1 MGGGWWGGGYNQLI
15 FLRRDTLGLIVLV
28 IISTVPPPSYP
39 PGLGGGGAD
48 AHADGDA
55 PKLSLG
61 GVWMP
66 HTDRYQSCLLE
77 RASTCERGGGYENGG
92 VAPLSANFFPRR
104 VRRTSR
110 AERTRDGVDGAECTR
125 KVRRKSPVLDP
136 RAREHRRQPAPR
148 HLTHG
153 ELPGRSLS
161 LEARG
166 LGLSAD
172 PRARS
177 APRRRRARLPGVG
190 TAALHSGLI
199 GANRPHSE
207 LPT

>member
-1 MGGGWWGGGYNQLI
+1 
-15 FLRRDTLGLIVLV
+15 
-28 IISTVPPPSYP
+28 
-39 PGLGGGGAD
+39 
-48 AHADGDA
+48 
-55 PKLSLG
+55 
-61 GVWMP
+61 MP

-104 VRRTSR
+104 VRLTSR
-110 AERTRDGVDGAECTR
+110 ADRARDGVDGAECTR
-125 KVRRKSPVLDP
+125 KVRRRGPVLVSH
-136 RAREHRRQPAPR
+136 ARQHRRQPAPR

-190 TAALHSGLI
+190 TAALIRASRLPKFLLHNCRRNSDVMGI
-199 GANRPHSE
+199 HQVSPCTTTVARTSPH
-207 LPT
+207 PR